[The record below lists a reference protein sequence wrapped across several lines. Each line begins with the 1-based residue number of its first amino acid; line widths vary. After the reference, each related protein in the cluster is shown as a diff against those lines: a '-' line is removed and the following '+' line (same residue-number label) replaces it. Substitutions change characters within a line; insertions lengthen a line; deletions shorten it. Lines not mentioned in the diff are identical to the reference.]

1 MSVTF
6 SYFTANGYPAAD
18 YLEYPLLLA
27 QGGKGSIQEIQS
39 LRTTF
44 EYYASNIKLTL
55 GLNFDPAL
63 PQNVALFAMAFYFDS
78 APAAVMAASA
88 VAYFAPLYLLS
99 QGILGPAVVQLAA
112 VRKTSTNF
120 HYQRPRRAP
129 CRMCH
134 VSHNSHKT
142 KSLY

>member
-1 MSVTF
+1 M
-6 SYFTANGYPAAD
+6 
-18 YLEYPLLLA
+18 
-27 QGGKGSIQEIQS
+27 K
-39 LRTTF
+39 
-44 EYYASNIKLTL
+44 L
-55 GLNFDPAL
+55 GLNFDL
-63 PQNVALFAMAFYFDS
+63 TSSQNVALFSMAFYFDS

-112 VRKTSTNF
+112 VRKTST
-120 HYQRPRRAP
+120 
-129 CRMCH
+129 MCH

>member
-1 MSVTF
+1 M
-6 SYFTANGYPAAD
+6 
-18 YLEYPLLLA
+18 
-27 QGGKGSIQEIQS
+27 
-39 LRTTF
+39 
-44 EYYASNIKLTL
+44 
-55 GLNFDPAL
+55 GLNFDSAL